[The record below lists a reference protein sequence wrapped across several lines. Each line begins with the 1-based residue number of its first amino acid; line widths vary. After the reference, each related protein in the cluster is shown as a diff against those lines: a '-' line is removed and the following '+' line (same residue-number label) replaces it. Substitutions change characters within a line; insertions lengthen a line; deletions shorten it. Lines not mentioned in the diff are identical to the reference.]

1 MVHADL
7 PQFADIDVYSQF
19 LFGNETRYNNE
30 PFWSTFRAMDLKAAM
45 EKAGF
50 APDQCFIDLAK
61 MADRESG
68 FTNTKVTTAARSKD
82 GKAAPGFGWGVQVGI
97 KAA

>member
-30 PFWSTFRAMDLKAAM
+30 PFWTTFRGMNLKAAM
-45 EKAGF
+45 ETAGF
-50 APDQCFIDLAK
+50 APDQCFVDLAP
-61 MADRESG
+61 MAGNEGG
-68 FTNTKVTTAARSKD
+68 FTNTKVTTTSRAQGAKT
-82 GKAAPGFGWGVQVGI
+82 APGFGWGVQVGI
-97 KAA
+97 K

>member
-45 EKAGF
+45 HAAGF
-50 APDQCFIDLAK
+50 TPDQCFIDLAP
-61 MADRESG
+61 MAGREAG
-68 FTNTKVTTAARSKD
+68 FTNTKVVAGARTRN
-82 GKAAPGFGWGVQVGI
+82 ANAPPGFGWGVQVGI
-97 KAA
+97 K